1 MDRITQ
7 DIVKEKLN
15 DGNGGNA
22 FLFWQLFE
30 RLDHIAKELET
41 VRDNVKCEIEEI
53 KVNIL
58 PLQTEYKSKQEM
70 KTTIKN
76 FRISA
81 SGWIAIALGLL
92 NLFMIIKN
100 LKGF

>member
-41 VRDNVKCEIEEI
+41 VRDNLKCEIEDI
-53 KVNIL
+53 KKNIL
-58 PLQTEYKSKQEM
+58 PLQTEYQNKQEM
-70 KTTIKN
+70 KTTIKD

-81 SGWIAIALGLL
+81 SGWIAIVLGLL
-92 NLFMIIKN
+92 NLFMILKN

>member
-7 DIVKEKLN
+7 DIVKERLN
-15 DGNGGNA
+15 DGNGGDA

-30 RLDHIAKELET
+30 RLDHIAKEVET
-41 VRDNVKCEIEEI
+41 VRDNLRCEIEDI
-53 KVNIL
+53 KKNIL
-58 PLQTEYKSKQEM
+58 PLQTEYQDKQGA

-76 FRISA
+76 FRITA
-81 SGWIAIALGLL
+81 SGWIAFFLGII
-92 NLFMIIKN
+92 NLYLI